1 MLTAFASPTTNRATP
16 ACAAMP
22 GPIGH
27 RRIRWYREAAAI
39 ALFYGAYLLIRG
51 FVTVDISSAISRGN
65 DILRLQE
72 QFGLALEAPLNEAL
86 SAWPVVGLASAYL
99 YATLHYVV
107 TPLVLLGTVGRP
119 DAYRLARNSLAMATA
134 LGLIGYVLLPTAPP
148 RLLETGFTDT
158 MAQWSSAGWWG
169 EAASAPEGLEAFS
182 NQYAAM
188 PSLHVGWAV
197 WVALVLDRPSRRLL
211 SRFLIWSY
219 PVVMAFVVM
228 ATANHYLC
236 DAIAGTVCALLGHW
250 AATMLRLRSP
260 RSMHLR
266 TSAVAAALPPQAGQ
280 DRNGGDSEPLHLS
293 PQRPR

>member
-1 MLTAFASPTTNRATP
+1 MLTALASPSANGRTPTSQVPKEANRHP
-16 ACAAMP
+16 
-22 GPIGH
+22 
-27 RRIRWYREAAAI
+27 RIRWYREAVAI
-39 ALFYGAYLLIRG
+39 AVFYGIYLLIRG

-72 QFGLALEAPLNEAL
+72 WFGLALEAPMNEAL
-86 SAWPVVGLASAYL
+86 TAMPIVGLACAYL

-107 TPLVLLGTVGRP
+107 TPLVLLSTVRRP
-119 DAYRLARNSLAMATA
+119 DAYRPARNSLAIATA

-169 EAASAPEGLEAFS
+169 EAASAPEGMEGLS

-197 WVALVLDRPSRRLL
+197 WVALVLDRPGRRLL
-211 SRFLIWSY
+211 SRLAVWGY
-219 PVVMAFVVM
+219 PAAMTLVVM

-250 AATMLRLRSP
+250 ASVKLRQLTSSSSHQPSQSKPVDSRIQAPSP
-260 RSMHLR
+260 RHGTVR
-266 TSAVAAALPPQAGQ
+266 CT
-280 DRNGGDSEPLHLS
+280 
-293 PQRPR
+293 